1 MKEEQKKNERTG
13 PVKVMRK
20 EDENNNQIFIN
31 SLGKS
36 NENLKEKKKITKTS
50 SLLRLA
56 NLDKVRELIRKSS
69 KERK

>member
-36 NENLKEKKKITKTS
+36 NENLTEQRKITKTS